1 MFELTPFVKRNHVT
15 TYDPFRLFDEMER
28 SFFKGSELGDFRA
41 DIRDTGDAYELE
53 ADLPGVKK
61 EDIKAELNDGYLTVS
76 AESNTSKDE
85 KDDNGKYICRERYSG
100 SYSRSFYVGDT
111 VTEQDISAKFENG
124 TLKLT
129 VPKKESLPEKQ
140 NKYIAIG

>member
-1 MFELTPFVKRNHVT
+1 MFELTPFVKRNHVA

-61 EDIKAELNDGYLTVS
+61 EGHQGRSGQQLPDHQRRAPCGEG
-76 AESNTSKDE
+76 
-85 KDDNGKYICRERYSG
+85 REGQKGQLRPP
-100 SYSRSFYVGDT
+100 RAFLRLL
-111 VTEQDISAKFENG
+111 QPQ
-124 TLKLT
+124 L
-129 VPKKESLPEKQ
+129 
-140 NKYIAIG
+140 

>member
-1 MFELTPFVKRNHVT
+1 MFELTPFVKRNHVA

-61 EDIKAELNDGYLTVS
+61 EDIKVDLDNNYLTIS
-76 AESNTSKDE
+76 AERHAEKDE
-85 KDDNGKYICRERYSG
+85 KDKKGNYVRRERSYG
-100 SYSRSFYVGDT
+100 SYSRSFNIKGIDADT
-111 VTEQDISAKFENG
+111 ISASYNDG
-124 TLKLT
+124 VLTLT
-129 VPKKESLPEKQ
+129 MPEKTPEIPAARRLEIQ
-140 NKYIAIG
+140 

>member
-15 TYDPFRLFDEMER
+15 TYDPFRLFDEVER

-61 EDIKAELNDGYLTVS
+61 EDIKVDLDNNYLTIS
-76 AESNTSKDE
+76 AERHAEKDE
-85 KDDNGKYICRERYSG
+85 KDKKGNYVRRERSYG
-100 SYSRSFYVGDT
+100 SYSRSFDVTG
-111 VTEQDISAKFENG
+111 VQTEQITAEYTDG
-124 TLKLT
+124 VLKLHL
-129 VPKKESLPEKQ
+129 PKKQEALPTTRRLE
-140 NKYIAIG
+140 IR